1 MNPLYDALA
10 SRRIFVLYKL
20 VPLQSGGTDK
30 VPIDPATGENSNA
43 QDSNTWMLSSV
54 AVGYAAVYGADHG
67 VGIVIHD
74 GSKLFCVDIDGGVA
88 VDGTLSDIAH
98 KLVAEFAG
106 CYIEYSQSGRGL
118 HIIGSYTGE
127 PPTHST
133 KNKEH
138 HIELYTKARFIALT
152 GRLYVA

>member
-1 MNPLYDALA
+1 MSLYDALA

-20 VPLQSGGTDK
+20 VPLATGGADK
-30 VPIDPATGENSNA
+30 IPIDPATGENSNA
-43 QDSNTWMLSSV
+43 QNAATWMLSSV
-54 AVGYAAVYGADHG
+54 AAGYASLYGAGHG
-67 VGIVIHD
+67 VGVVIHE
-74 GSKLFCVDIDGGVA
+74 GSQLFCIDLDGAVA
-88 VDGTLSDIAH
+88 PDGTLSEIAR

-118 HIIGSYTGE
+118 HIIGSYTGDA
-127 PPTHST
+127 PTHAT

-152 GRLYVA
+152 GRLYGA